1 VPPFSGSIATMK
13 LQLTIDAKHLDVE
26 IDDVV
31 AGLLAA
37 RLGLP
42 EGADHRDALARH
54 LSEVSAP
61 WVLDDEHMRK
71 RVLRRL
77 ILEIADPTLLM
88 RHLMMD

>member
-1 VPPFSGSIATMK
+1 MK

-37 RLGLP
+37 RLSLP
-42 EGADHRDALARH
+42 EGADHRDAITRH

-88 RHLMMD
+88 RHLMTD

>member
-1 VPPFSGSIATMK
+1 MK

-37 RLGLP
+37 RLSLP
-42 EGADHRDALARH
+42 EGADHRDAIARH

-61 WVLDDEHMRK
+61 WVLDEGHMRK

-77 ILEIADPTLLM
+77 ILEIADQTLLM